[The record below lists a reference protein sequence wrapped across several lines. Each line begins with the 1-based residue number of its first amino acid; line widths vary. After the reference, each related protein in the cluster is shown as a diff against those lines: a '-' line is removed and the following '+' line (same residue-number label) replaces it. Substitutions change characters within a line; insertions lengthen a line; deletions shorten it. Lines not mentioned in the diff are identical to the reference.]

1 MDIFAQSVLKKKRV
15 VNMGF
20 WKKLGKAI
28 IAEPTMKDVEDIKE
42 ELSPENLKHLNKK
55 QIKMIKEEL
64 KEFEEYQI

>member
-1 MDIFAQSVLKKKRV
+1 
-15 VNMGF
+15 MGF